1 MKWILSGWICLM
13 MLQSVHAQT
22 KVPAGNDKLQVVHD
36 LSYTLHSRTFHV
48 LQQGL
53 QAADIHP
60 IDLVAFRNSEKKES
74 FHLGLDADGN
84 PVTTRELLSHENAY
98 PSWYQAPVRMV
109 FGPKGI
115 VSRMSK
121 DADPDLDKISPYEA
135 DEQDAYDS
143 EKELIKTLG
152 YLPGLLYSSPGPND
166 LEDFEANGME
176 TTWSDDGTSLTVVMD
191 ARTLSWDNQNKVM
204 TIRTPQESGDGW
216 IEVNRYYRTDEAS
229 GLSVLH
235 VVVIEEDMYLLE
247 GHCAKRVTVEEIQ
260 DLQYGKGEQESGL
273 RSTVE
278 PEPTGEVSLFPNPSD
293 GTRLQLELSAEWV
306 GKPVVIRIFDST
318 GSQLQAAETQFDD
331 THATLHLAGSRY
343 ASGLYFIRLESG
355 TQFHSLPFF
364 ITR

>member
-13 MLQSVHAQT
+13 MLQSVHSQT
-22 KVPAGNDKLQVVHD
+22 KVSTVSDLPVVHD
-36 LSYTLHSRTFHV
+36 LSYKLHSRTFHV

-74 FHLGLDADGN
+74 FHLSLDAQGD

-98 PSWYQAPVRMV
+98 PSWYQAPAVMV
-109 FGPKGI
+109 FGPQGI

-121 DADPDLDKISPYEA
+121 DADPDLDKVSPYEA
-135 DEQDAYDS
+135 DEQEAYDA
-143 EKELIKTLG
+143 EKEQVKAVG
-152 YLPGLLYSSPGPND
+152 YLPGLLYASPTQKDIED
-166 LEDFEANGME
+166 LEANGM
-176 TTWSDDGTSLTVVMD
+176 TATWSDDGKSLTLVMD
-191 ARTLSWDNQNKVM
+191 ARTISWDNANQVM
-204 TIRTPQESGDGW
+204 TIRTPQEAGDGW

-229 GLSVLH
+229 GLPVLH
-235 VVVIEEDMYLLE
+235 VVVIEEDMFLMD

-260 DLQYGKGEQESGL
+260 DLEYGKGEHESGL

-318 GSQLQAAETQFDD
+318 GSQLHAAEMQFDD
-331 THATLHLAGSRY
+331 AHATLHLAGSRY

-355 TQFHSLPFF
+355 TQFHAQPFF